1 MDSTIRNHNNGG
13 SKLINATTYTAR
25 AHTNIALIK
34 YWGKKDEDLIL
45 PMNSSLSLTLDHFYT
60 ETSVTFDEKLSDDLF
75 FLDNQKQDVSNVSTF
90 LDIVRKKANIQSK
103 AQVYSTNYVPSTA
116 GLASSASAYAA
127 LALAASKAAGLE
139 LDKPSLSRLARRGS
153 GSACRSIYGG
163 LVEWQAGFDDET
175 SFAYPIKMPNNFEIC
190 MIALIISTNHK
201 KISSRMG
208 MKRVVETSPYYSNWV
223 ESSKKDLLAI
233 KKALAEN
240 DFKTF
245 GEISEENAM
254 KMHALNMSAHP
265 HFSYLEPDSIKA
277 MKIVEGLRL
286 QGISCYYTLDAGPNV
301 KVICLKK
308 DVSSIVNIFSNSF
321 GHEKVLVASSG
332 PAAHLI

>member
-1 MDSTIRNHNNGG
+1 
-13 SKLINATTYTAR
+13 
-25 AHTNIALIK
+25 
-34 YWGKKDEDLIL
+34 
-45 PMNSSLSLTLDHFYT
+45 
-60 ETSVTFDEKLSDDLF
+60 
-75 FLDNQKQDVSNVSTF
+75 
-90 LDIVRKKANIQSK
+90 
-103 AQVYSTNYVPSTA
+103 
-116 GLASSASAYAA
+116 
-127 LALAASKAAGLE
+127 
-139 LDKPSLSRLARRGS
+139 
-153 GSACRSIYGG
+153 
-163 LVEWQAGFDDET
+163 
-175 SFAYPIKMPNNFEIC
+175 

-308 DVSSIVNIFSNSF
+308 MFQVSLIFF
-321 GHEKVLVASSG
+321 QIVLVMKRCW
-332 PAAHLI
+332 